1 MIIFYRFFD
10 LIIQQYLFFGL
21 SLQCLQELQDFSVPE
36 AAELIDILNKYS
48 MEGLL
53 HVHDSIAE
61 REPLPVGNLPEEEVL
76 DRVTNYPE
84 ESVKIVRI
92 DKTNEP
98 LVRLRERERIR
109 SYSSH
114 FS

>member
-1 MIIFYRFFD
+1 
-10 LIIQQYLFFGL
+10 
-21 SLQCLQELQDFSVPE
+21 
-36 AAELIDILNKYS
+36 

-98 LVRLRERERIR
+98 LVRWRRWTLHLLGTDFLKFLVK
-109 SYSSH
+109 S
-114 FS
+114 